1 MTSANF
7 PVPQL
12 PEAQEKLLAMS
23 RWVDAGNPELSTE
36 AIALIRLIK
45 LSEESGEV
53 AAAYIG
59 AIGANPRKGV
69 TNGMDKVLDELL
81 DVAVTALGAYEHL
94 QDHSGESLT
103 ALLSKIIAV
112 ADRAAAFQGESA
124 R

>member
-7 PVPQL
+7 PIPQL
-12 PEAQEKLLAMS
+12 PEAQAKLLAMS
-23 RWVDAGNPELSTE
+23 QWVDAGNPELSTE

-69 TNGMDKVLDELL
+69 TNGMDKVLEELL

-94 QDHSGESLT
+94 QGHSGESLN
-103 ALLSKIIAV
+103 ALLGKIIAV
-112 ADRAAAFQGESA
+112 ADRAEAFGNGTTH
-124 R
+124 